1 MHDVDIT
8 TRNASDFYT
17 VVNMLRIIGGE
28 FRSRKLASPPGA
40 DVTRPMASRAKESIF
55 NLLRGW
61 FEDANVI
68 DLFAG
73 VGTMGLEAVSRGA
86 KQVLLVEQSRP
97 VFRILQEN
105 IETLGC
111 GDRATA
117 VQGDALSPT
126 VLLRAPK
133 PVHVMFIDP
142 PYEMMRND
150 EDRERLFAQ
159 IRAAREILAEK
170 SFVVLRSP
178 GLKHEPSLR
187 IDGFEGPETHRY
199 GSDMLVHLYMPVT
212 RSDAEVESR
221 S

>member
-1 MHDVDIT
+1 
-8 TRNASDFYT
+8 
-17 VVNMLRIIGGE
+17 MLRIIGGE
-28 FRSRKLASPPGA
+28 FRSRRLASPPGA

-61 FEDANVI
+61 FEDANIV

-86 KQVLLVEQSRP
+86 RQVLLVEQSRP

-105 IETLGC
+105 IESLGC
-111 GDRATA
+111 SDRAVA

-126 VLLRAPK
+126 VLIRAPK

-142 PYEMMRND
+142 PYSVMRD
-150 EDRERLFAQ
+150 EAERERVFAQ
-159 IRAAREILAEK
+159 VRAAREILAEK

-178 GLKHEPSLR
+178 ELKGEAPLR
-187 IDGFEGPETHRY
+187 IEGFAGPETHRY
-199 GSDMLVHLYMPVT
+199 GSDMLVHLYMPASAT
-212 RSDAEVESR
+212 KSIGS
-221 S
+221 

>member
-1 MHDVDIT
+1 
-8 TRNASDFYT
+8 
-17 VVNMLRIIGGE
+17 MLRIIGGE
-28 FRSRKLASPPGA
+28 FRSRRLASPPGA
-40 DVTRPMASRAKESIF
+40 EITRPMASRAKESIF

-97 VFRILQEN
+97 VFRILKEN
-105 IETLGC
+105 IEALGC

-133 PVHVMFIDP
+133 PVHVLFIDP
-142 PYEMMRND
+142 PYAVME
-150 EDRERLFAQ
+150 EETGRERVLAQ
-159 IRAAREILAEK
+159 IRAAKEVLAEK
-170 SFVVLRSP
+170 SFVVLRAPELTP
-178 GLKHEPSLR
+178 GVSLR

-199 GSDMLVHLYMPVT
+199 GSDMFVHLYMPIT
-212 RSDAEVESR
+212 RTDVKDEGR
-221 S
+221 